1 VAKDQA
7 PSRLCNRTACRQPNA
22 TWWNLSTRAWYCQK
36 CSLKINEL
44 NGEQVCIPTVGLCEV
59 CCQPILYGVD
69 LCQIEDGKDIITLD
83 QLCWRKL
90 GEPLTAKKYREAAE
104 VYFTQ
109 LTKLPNSERYCSD
122 WDHRV
127 ITGVSLAL
135 GGMVGLADDVD
146 RLMQQIVRGHSTD
159 KMKTAV
165 EIAVAFIRFSQDL
178 KRKNYADEVI
188 RLQKVVCDMTEK
200 IIKLGGEV

>member
-1 VAKDQA
+1 VTQA

-22 TWWNLSTRAWYCQK
+22 TWWNFSTRAWYCQK

-44 NGEQVCIPTVGLCEV
+44 NGEQVCTPTVGLCEV
-59 CCQPILYGVD
+59 CFKPIFHGVD
-69 LCQIEDGKDIITLD
+69 LCQIPDGDDIITLD
-83 QLCWRKL
+83 QHCWKKL
-90 GEPLTAKKYREAAE
+90 GQPLTVGKYRTALE
-104 VYFTQ
+104 VYNAEI
-109 LTKLPNSERYCSD
+109 KLPNSGRYCSD

-146 RLMQQIVRGHSTD
+146 RLMQQIVRGPSTD
-159 KMKTAV
+159 KMRTAV

-178 KRKNYADEVI
+178 KLKGN
-188 RLQKVVCDMTEK
+188 K
-200 IIKLGGEV
+200 